1 MRPFSKV
8 TAQKKKSGFTMIEL
22 ILVGAIVITMGMLY
36 MQSQVREQNIT
47 SARNIGKQ
55 MVDLNAAL
63 NAYIVSRYGNVGTL
77 QPIKNAGGT
86 NIVDATGSVVA
97 AGDNLDPGPR
107 TCVNVNTGLTNI
119 PSNTSLR
126 YCDITIQTLINEGL
140 VPPNFTSLPPF
151 RSAGGLDGYMISLRV
166 TSGPVSTNWTTAM
179 GAPNIEAM
187 VQTRNAWLNGTKVD
201 YNLIGEVVRT
211 IGPDGGAVGISRNAA
226 GTMAGYLGGWNIPT
240 QAGTTAN
247 AGTAYN
253 FGTVGRFGIR
263 AGFGSS
269 QFLQFLRR
277 DGTLPMTGNLNMG
290 GKSLINASGVST
302 VDPTDPNTDPNA
314 KCKVTELTST
324 GALVVRQRSGA
335 TCTDTAFMSAQD
347 RPDLVDSAKK
357 VAISTASGKKAK
369 FNGPVILDSINN
381 IYLSNPSSG
390 TGSNG
395 EKNVVPLAAY
405 MSSYVLH
412 DVIMVQDGEA
422 VAKPAANVCANIGG
436 VPKIILTPAL
446 TQANIG
452 YVTQGPASLFIHLYR
467 SNGIFVYAQDA
478 GASWIAK
485 VQGWPTAD
493 AGGNTPPGIA
503 LAQVYCAFPAL
514 ENKTPVERP

>member
-8 TAQKKKSGFTMIEL
+8 TARKKKSGFTMIEL

-166 TSGPVSTNWTTAM
+166 TSGPVATNWTTAM

-187 VQTRNAWLNGTKVD
+187 LQTRNAWLNGTKVD

-240 QAGTTAN
+240 QVGTTAN

-290 GKSLINASGVST
+290 VKSLINASGVST

-324 GALVVRQRSGA
+324 GALVVRERVGGACNDAAFISG
-335 TCTDTAFMSAQD
+335 TARA
-347 RPDLVDSAKK
+347 DLLDNTKTVN
-357 VAISTASGKKAK
+357 ISTASGKTAK
-369 FNGPVILDSINN
+369 FNGPVTLDNLNNVYINRN
-381 IYLSNPSSG
+381 TT
-390 TGSNG
+390 TGS
-395 EKNVVPLAAY
+395 VRASPVPLSAFL
-405 MSSYVLH
+405 STYVLH
-412 DVIMVQDGEA
+412 DVWNVQNGSVVTQPTPA
-422 VAKPAANVCANIGG
+422 VCSNIGG
-436 VPKIILTPAL
+436 IPKIVVTPAVS
-446 TQANIG
+446 TATIG
-452 YVTQGPASLFIHLYR
+452 QVSAPDGLNPAYRIHLYAA
-467 SNGIFVYAQDA
+467 NG
-478 GASWIAK
+478 SIARATDNGNGTWT
-485 VQGWPTAD
+485 VNLLGWPTYD
-493 AGGNTPPGIA
+493 DRLNQGIA
-503 LAQVYCAFPAL
+503 HVYCAFPEL
-514 ENKTPVERP
+514 VK